1 MFKQN
6 DATTQSRKESSA
18 QIPMKIAIIGT
29 RGVPANYG
37 GFETFAE
44 ECAARLTMR
53 GHQVTVYCRSHY
65 VPKSLHTYRGIR
77 LVTLPTLRFK
87 YLDTVAHTFLAIV
100 HSLFGHFQVTLICN
114 AANSIYSWLP
124 RLFGTPVV
132 VNVDGI
138 ERLRRKWNWLGR
150 AYYRLSEYLSTV
162 LPNLIVTDARV
173 IEQYY
178 RERYRASSVY
188 IPYGAL
194 TEKTPSD
201 GRLKEL
207 GLAPREYFLY
217 VSRLEPENNAHLVVQ
232 AFERAK
238 TSMRLVVVG
247 DAPYAKDYIQS
258 VKATRDQRILFPG
271 AIYGE
276 GYRQLMGNAFCY
288 IHATEVGGTHPALIE
303 AMGQES
309 LIIAN
314 GTPENEEVL
323 GKAGLVYKKNDVDDL
338 VRLLQEVIDC
348 PARHEDL
355 RHAALERARAA
366 YSWDDIVT
374 KYERLFASLL
384 R

>member
-1 MFKQN
+1 
-6 DATTQSRKESSA
+6 
-18 QIPMKIAIIGT
+18 MKIAIIGT
-29 RGVPANYG
+29 RGIPANYG

-53 GHQVTVYCRSHY
+53 GHHVTVYGRSHY
-65 VPKSLHTYRGIR
+65 VPKSLRTYRGIR

-87 YLDTVAHTFLAIV
+87 YLDTVAHTLLAIV
-100 HSLFGHFQVTLICN
+100 HSLFGRFQVILICN

-138 ERLRRKWNWLGR
+138 ERLRRKWNRLGR
-150 AYYRLSEYLSTV
+150 AYYRLSEYLSTR
-162 LPNLIVTDARV
+162 LPNVIVTDARV

-178 RERYRASSVY
+178 RERYGAVSVY

-194 TEKTPSD
+194 TEKTAGTGKLRD
-201 GRLKEL
+201 L

-232 AFERAK
+232 AFEKVK
-238 TSMRLVVVG
+238 TPRRLVVVG
-247 DAPYAKDYIQS
+247 DAPYARDYIQC
-258 VKATRDQRILFPG
+258 VKATRDPRILFPG

-276 GYRQLMGNAFCY
+276 GYRQLLGNALCY

-303 AMGQES
+303 AMGQEI

-323 GKAGLVYKKNDVDDL
+323 GKAGLVYKKNDVEDL
-338 VRLLQEVIDC
+338 ARLLQEVIDC
-348 PARHEDL
+348 PARHESL

-374 KYERLFASLL
+374 KYEQLFASLVK
-384 R
+384 